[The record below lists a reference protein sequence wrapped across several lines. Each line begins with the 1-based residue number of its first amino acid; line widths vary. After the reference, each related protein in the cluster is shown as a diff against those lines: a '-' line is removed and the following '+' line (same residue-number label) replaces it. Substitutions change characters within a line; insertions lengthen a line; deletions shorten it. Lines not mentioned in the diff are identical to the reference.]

1 MEKLSDDSS
10 SNLAKEQRLATR
22 EMLRRSGRKIW
33 SIFHRQKPEND
44 QHFFKTASEVEDELI
59 EAEEKREKEL
69 KERERTERRRAEERA
84 SLERDFVNEMDQ
96 YRTEKFGT
104 KKNEEGIFHPFDG
117 EYQRQRIQETSERAF
132 NEALTPLE
140 DIEAYAESGD
150 ERISTREVEYDGRT
164 IKVYDLKGF
173 PIKLLT
179 HAIDFKGYGDE
190 KRIGSEMAG
199 CLQKDPSLWMR
210 PRNENNI
217 NSYDGDSDC
226 ISTSYIDSDINM
238 FRGGNTGGKYFTLK
252 YGFDHVL
259 PDSIL
264 QIKNSDGATTRN
276 IGGVNGSFLKRT
288 DHFLPDDLAES
299 SDISYNEVQI
309 RRFDETGKPRK
320 PDYIILN
327 DGKGMETMLKHAAY
341 FNIPILNIETREY
354 EKQEVKNLVSDAERV
369 MRNENA
375 KYEDIA
381 KVWQKIQSS
390 KAIEGNK
397 DTESTGYGREL
408 SVLTIGGTPANET
421 IKEFLQFELN
431 KRVEEIVARFKATT
445 DRMRRANEEGTPLWQ
460 LESGIVVERYSHGTS
475 YVDYMPEKIEVRI
488 KSIPDTIFYDGESF
502 DGGKGYETS
511 GGDIITSSSESYNA
525 VLPAVEEYLNT
536 LVELD
541 PSDYWAKKEINRR
554 NALEQQSHSL

>member
-1 MEKLSDDSS
+1 MEKLNGNNS

-33 SIFHRQKPEND
+33 SIFHRQKPEKN
-44 QHFFKTASEVEDELI
+44 HRFLETASEIEDELI
-59 EAEEKREKEL
+59 EAEEKRKKER
-69 KERERTERRRAEERA
+69 KERERAEQKRAEERA
-84 SLERDFVNEMDQ
+84 SLERDFINKMDQ

-104 KKNEEGIFHPFDG
+104 SKNEEGIFHPFDG

-190 KRIGSEMAG
+190 RRIGSEMAG
-199 CLQKDPSLWMR
+199 RLQKDPSLWMR
-210 PRNENNI
+210 PRSENNI
-217 NSYDGDSDC
+217 NEYDGDSDC
-226 ISTSYIDSDINM
+226 ISTSYVDSDINM
-238 FRGGNTGGKYFTLK
+238 FRGGNTGGEYFMLK

-264 QIKNSDGATTRN
+264 QIRSYDGATTRN
-276 IGGVNGSFLKRT
+276 IGGANGSFLKRS
-288 DHFLPDDLAES
+288 DYFLPDDLAEAS
-299 SDISYNEVQI
+299 TEYYNEVQI
-309 RRFDETGKPRK
+309 RRFDEAGKPRK
-320 PDYIILN
+320 PDYIVLN

-341 FNIPILNIETREY
+341 FDIPIINIESAEY
-354 EKQEVKNLVSDAERV
+354 RKNEIKKIADEAERI
-369 MRNENA
+369 MEDKDA
-375 KYEDIA
+375 KYQDIA

-390 KAIEGNK
+390 TAIRGNK
-397 DTESTGYGREL
+397 STRSIGYGEKVSIYTSEGEL
-408 SVLTIGGTPANET
+408 VNKKLES
-421 IKEFLQFELN
+421 FLQFELS
-431 KRVEEIVARFKATT
+431 KRIEEIVTKLKAATEK
-445 DRMRRANEEGTPLWQ
+445 MRKANEEGTPLWQ
-460 LESGIVVERYSHGTS
+460 AESGIVVERFSHGAS
-475 YVDYMPEKIEVRI
+475 YVDYMPEKIEVGI
-488 KSIPDTIFYDGESF
+488 KGIPNTIFYDGESF
-502 DGGKGYETS
+502 DGGKGYKMN
-511 GGDIITSSSESYNA
+511 GGDIIMSSSESYNV

>member
-10 SNLAKEQRLATR
+10 SNLAKEQRLAIR

-44 QHFFKTASEVEDELI
+44 QHFFKTASEIEDELI
-59 EAEEKREKEL
+59 EAEEKRKR
-69 KERERTERRRAEERA
+69 EREEREYAERRKAEKRA
-84 SLERDFVNEMDQ
+84 SLERDFLNEMDQ
-96 YRTEKFGT
+96 YRTRKYGT
-104 KKNEEGIFHPFDG
+104 SKNEESIFHPFDG
-117 EYQRQRIQETSERAF
+117 EYQRQRVQEVSERAF
-132 NEALTPLE
+132 NKALTPLE

-150 ERISTREVEYDGRT
+150 ERISKREVDYEGQT
-164 IKVYDLKGF
+164 ITIYDLKGF
-173 PIKLLT
+173 PIRFLA

-190 KRIGSEMAG
+190 ERIGSEMAG
-199 CLQKDPSLWMR
+199 RLQKDPSLWMR

-276 IGGVNGSFLKRT
+276 IGGVNGSFLNRT

-341 FNIPILNIETREY
+341 FDIPIINLKTAEY
-354 EKQEVKNLVSDAERV
+354 QKSEIDSILSDVEKV
-369 MRNENA
+369 MEDENA
-375 KYEDIA
+375 KYEEIS
-381 KVWQKIQSS
+381 KVWRRVQSS
-390 KAIEGNK
+390 TAIQGDKN
-397 DTESTGYGREL
+397 TSSTGYGRKL
-408 SVLTIGGTPANET
+408 SVYTGIGVPEDEK
-421 IKEFLQFELN
+421 IKEFLDFELK
-431 KRVEEIVARFKATT
+431 KRTEEITT
-445 DRMRRANEEGTPLWQ
+445 RLKTAVEKLRRASEDGTPLWQ
-460 LESGIVVERYSHGTS
+460 ANGGIIVQRYSHGAS
-475 YVDYMPEKIEVRI
+475 YVDYMPEKIEVKI
-488 KSIPDTIFYDGESF
+488 GDIPDTVFYDGDSF
-502 DGGKGYETS
+502 DGGKGYKTY
-511 GGDIITSSSESYNA
+511 GGDTIISSSERYSA